1 MTPWFLLLLV
11 VLLLGLQA
19 IFVAAEFSLVTVDRS
34 SVESD
39 ADEGDRKARGVLAGL
54 RSLSTQLSGAQV
66 GITITSLIVGYL
78 AEPAIAELLRTPMAA
93 LGLPEQSSLA
103 ISLALALIIA
113 TAAQMVL
120 GELIPKNAAI
130 AQPRRVAELVTPAQR
145 FFTKLCTPIIWV
157 TNGTA
162 NWLLRRIGIEPV
174 EELASARSPQELASL
189 VRHSGASGTLPS
201 GTASLIDRTLRF
213 GDHTAEDVMT
223 PRTRLEVV
231 QRSQPVAE
239 ILQLSRK
246 TGLSRFPVIGA
257 DGLDDVV
264 GVASLRDALRVPAA
278 DRGRATVGSVMSA
291 IARVP
296 ESLELGGLLRLVRS
310 GNHLVLVVDEYGG
323 TAGIATLEDLVE
335 ELVGEVADE
344 YDRPALRSRRYQD
357 GSWLLSGLLRP
368 EEMRELGIPAAD
380 DPDYETLAGLIMKD
394 LGRVADSGDQVEI
407 PGWLLTVHGMDGRRI
422 DAVVAV
428 PRPEAAPD
436 AGADPEDGEQ
446 QT

>member
-1 MTPWFLLLLV
+1 VTPWFLLLLV

-19 IFVAAEFSLVTVDRS
+19 IFVAAEFSLVTLDRS

-39 ADEGDRKARGVLAGL
+39 AEEGDRKARGVLAGL

-93 LGLPEQSSLA
+93 L
-103 ISLALALIIA
+103 
-113 TAAQMVL
+113 V
-120 GELIPKNAAI
+120 PKNAAI

-145 FFTKLCTPIIWV
+145 FFTKLCTPVIWV

-162 NWLLRRIGIEPV
+162 NWLLRRMGIEPV

-201 GTASLIDRTLRF
+201 GTAVLIDRTLRF

-264 GVASLRDALRVPAA
+264 GVASLRDALRVPTS

-291 IARVP
+291 VARVP
-296 ESLELGGLLRLVRS
+296 ESLELGGLLRLVRT

-368 EEMRELGIPAAD
+368 EEMRELGVPTAD

-394 LGRVADSGDQVEI
+394 LGRVANSGDQVKI

-428 PRPEAAPD
+428 PQPESAPD
-436 AGADPEDGEQ
+436 AGTEPESGEQ
-446 QT
+446 QS